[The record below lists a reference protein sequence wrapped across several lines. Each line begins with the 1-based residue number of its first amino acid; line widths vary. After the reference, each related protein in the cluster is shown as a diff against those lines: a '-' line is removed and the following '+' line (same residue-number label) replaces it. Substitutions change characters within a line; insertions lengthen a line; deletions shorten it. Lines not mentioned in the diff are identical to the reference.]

1 MARTVHVLP
10 ADRLETECVVEALK
24 RGNIDARAGWPS
36 AEAQSSCAGVVVLA
50 LDGVAVQRLVR
61 EAKATLAGRPVLL
74 STGAEDPA
82 EPQASGSVP
91 DQLARLTDSTTSL
104 TAAVREMLDGRRAGR
119 PSAVPVHSTITLD
132 TLTRRELE
140 IAAMLAG
147 GWRNEEIADELG
159 ISAHTVRTHVQRV
172 LGKLDVHHR
181 LGLAAKLPQQGTSS
195 RPRRTATHV
204 RTATQ
209 AP

>member
-1 MARTVHVLP
+1 MAGTVHVLP
-10 ADRLETECVVEALK
+10 ANRLETECVVEALK
-24 RGNIDARAGWPS
+24 RGNIDAQAGWPS
-36 AEAQSSCAGVVVLA
+36 AEAQSGCAGVVVLA
-50 LDGVAVQRLVR
+50 LDGVAVERLVR
-61 EAKATLAGRPVLL
+61 EARTTLADSPVLV

-82 EPQASGSVP
+82 APEGVDGVP
-91 DQLARLTDSTTSL
+91 DLLTRLTDSTTSL
-104 TAAVREMLDGRRAGR
+104 TAAVREMLDGRRVGR
-119 PSAVPVHSTITLD
+119 PSAAPGHSTITLD

-140 IAAMLAG
+140 IAAMLAA

-181 LGLAAKLPQQGTSS
+181 LGLAAKLPQQGTAS
-195 RPRRTATHV
+195 RPRRTVAHV